1 VFSKGGLDPLDQA
14 PVSSAGFTGY
24 NSKDHS
30 NRTSIHAS
38 STPRRRRF
46 HTLNMLSQSITIPP
60 TSSYPLHITAKR
72 YPFPGF
78 DVDANLRASTLLV
91 LHSTSF
97 HKETWEPSLSHLF
110 DLATREGGQGLLI
123 REAWAVECPNHGES
137 VKLNEEALKEGEY
150 TDSCTCSHYRSSFW
164 ADRSAQVSCEH
175 YAIAIHQ
182 FLTSGVVDFSNRNL
196 IGIGHSLGA
205 NAM

>member
-1 VFSKGGLDPLDQA
+1 
-14 PVSSAGFTGY
+14 
-24 NSKDHS
+24 
-30 NRTSIHAS
+30 
-38 STPRRRRF
+38 
-46 HTLNMLSQSITIPP
+46 MLSQSITIPP

-72 YPFPGF
+72 YPFPRF
-78 DVDANLRASTLLV
+78 DVDANPRARTLLV

-110 DLATREGGQGLLI
+110 ELATREGGEALI
-123 REAWAVECPNHGES
+123 REAWAVECPNHGQS
-137 VKLNEEALKEGEY
+137 VELNEDAFKEGEY
-150 TDSCTCSHYRSSFW
+150 ANSCTCFLPRSSLW
-164 ADRSAQVSCEH
+164 VDGLAQVSCEH